1 MGQRIVQVDSFAD
14 RPFAGNPAAVCILDG
29 PAEETWM
36 QQVAAEM
43 NLSETAFLYPRE
55 DGYNLRWF
63 TPAAEVELC
72 GHATLAA
79 AHVLWEEG
87 RLTSDQSARFQTQSG
102 LLTATRAGDAIE
114 LNFPACSIQP
124 CEAPPGLTAAL
135 NVEPVYVGRSD
146 LDYLVEVASEKTVR
160 NCQPDFMA
168 ILRLPLR
175 GLILT
180 SHGDESRYD
189 FVSRF
194 FAPAVGINEDPVTG
208 AAHCMLGPYW
218 AGKLGKREFSAYQ
231 ASKRGGEVGVRVEG
245 DRVVLSGR
253 AITVMRCEL
262 V

>member
-43 NLSETAFLYPRE
+43 NLSETAFLYPQN

-87 RLTSDQSARFQTQSG
+87 HLTSDQSARFQTQSG
-102 LLTATRAGDAIE
+102 LLTAKRAGDAIE
-114 LNFPACSIQP
+114 LNFPARLTRP
-124 CEAPPGLTAAL
+124 CETPPEVTEAL
-135 NVEPVYVGRSD
+135 SVEPVYVGRSD

-160 NCQPDFMA
+160 GCQPDFGA
-168 ILRLPLR
+168 ILRLSLR

-180 SHGDESRYD
+180 SRGDESRYD

-194 FAPAVGINEDPVTG
+194 FAPAMGINEDPVTG

-218 AGKLGKREFSAYQ
+218 AAKLGKREFSAYQ
-231 ASKRGGEVGVRVEG
+231 ASQRGGEVGVRVEG
-245 DRVVLSGR
+245 ERVVLSGR